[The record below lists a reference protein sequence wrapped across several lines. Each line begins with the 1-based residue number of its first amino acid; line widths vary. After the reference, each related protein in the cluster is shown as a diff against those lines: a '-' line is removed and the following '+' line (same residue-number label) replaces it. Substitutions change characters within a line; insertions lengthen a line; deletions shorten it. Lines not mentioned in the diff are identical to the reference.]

1 MKTRLGKQEIQPHD
15 WRKKMVIDINN
26 ELFLVNLL
34 NLRRMTRFF
43 IEGFFVGQLSQMRP
57 GQRRVWT
64 FVNIEDLTLEFQ
76 TNINT

>member
-64 FVNIEDLTLEFQ
+64 FVNIEDLTLGSS
-76 TNINT
+76 